1 MEDTEVD
8 HVEETKLSQFIEE
21 EVIEVDQLKETNNGR
36 LSWAMPHSG
45 LKKINV
51 KELNT

>member
-1 MEDTEVD
+1 M
-8 HVEETKLSQFIEE
+8 EE

-36 LSWAMPHSG
+36 LSLSMSQSE
-45 LKKINV
+45 LKKNNV